1 MRAPPSLDMDPPRM
15 SMAIRIHATGGPE
28 MLRWE
33 HVPKPEPG
41 PGELLLRQEA
51 IGLNFIDVYFRT
63 GLYKLPHLP
72 AVIGQEGAG
81 TIEAVGPDVT
91 GFAVGD
97 RVVYAGSLG
106 AYATHRVIHAGS
118 VIKLPDGVDT
128 RVAAAITLQGLTAHY
143 LIFRTYKVQPGD
155 RILVHAAAGGVGL
168 LICQWASHLGAEV
181 IGVTSTEEKAEL
193 ARKHGVKHTIVGHAT
208 LAADVK
214 RITGGDMVPVVYDSI
229 GRVTFNASLDCLAPL
244 GLMVSFGN
252 SSGPVPPVE
261 LSLLSA
267 KGSLFLTRPSL
278 ATYTAKPQMR
288 DKMAAD
294 LFAAIKDG
302 VLTPQINQ
310 TFPLEQAAAAHTA
323 LESRQTT
330 GQTILIP

>member
-1 MRAPPSLDMDPPRM
+1 M
-15 SMAIRIHATGGPE
+15 SMAIRMHATGGPDV
-28 MLRWE
+28 LRWE

-41 PGELLLRQEA
+41 PGELLIRHEA
-51 IGLNFIDVYFRT
+51 IGLNYIDIYFRT

-81 TIEAVGPDVT
+81 VIEAVGSDVT

-97 RVVYAGSLG
+97 RITYAGSLG
-106 AYATHRVIHAGS
+106 AYTTHRVIHAVS
-118 VIKLPDGVDT
+118 VIKLPAGIDS

-143 LIFRTYKVQPGD
+143 LLFRTYKVKPGD

-168 LICQWASHLGAEV
+168 LLCQWASHLGVTV

-193 ARKHGVKHTIVGHAT
+193 ARHHGATHTIIGHQT

-214 RITGGDMVPVVYDSI
+214 RLTGGDMVPVVYDSI
-229 GRVTFNASLDCLAPL
+229 GRDTFNASLDCLAPL
-244 GLMVSFGN
+244 GLMVSYGN
-252 SSGPVPPVE
+252 ASGPVPPVE

-278 ATYTAKPQMR
+278 ATYSAKPEIR
-288 DKMAAD
+288 DQMAAD

-302 VLTPQINQ
+302 ILTPQINQ
-310 TFPLEQAAAAHTA
+310 TFPLERAADAHTA
-323 LESRQTT
+323 LEARRTT
-330 GQTILIP
+330 GQTVLVP

>member
-1 MRAPPSLDMDPPRM
+1 M
-15 SMAIRIHATGGPE
+15 SMAVRLHATGGPD

-41 PGELLLRQEA
+41 PGELLLRHEA
-51 IGLNFIDVYFRT
+51 VGLNYIDVYFRT

-72 AVIGQEGAG
+72 AVIGAEGAG
-81 TIEAVGPDVT
+81 VVEAVGEDVV
-91 GFAVGD
+91 GFSVGD

-118 VIKLPDGVDT
+118 VIKLPDDMDA
-128 RVAAAITLQGLTAHY
+128 RLAAAITLQGLTAHY
-143 LIFRTYKVQPGD
+143 LIFRTFVVKPGD
-155 RILVHAAAGGVGL
+155 AILVHAAAGGVGL
-168 LICQWASHLGAEV
+168 LLCQWASHLGAQV
-181 IGVTSTEEKAEL
+181 IGVTSTEEKAAL
-193 ARKHGVKHTIVGHAT
+193 ARAHGAAHTIIGHQT

-229 GRVTFNASLDCLAPL
+229 GRDTFNASLDCLAPL
-244 GLMVSFGN
+244 GLMVSYGN

-267 KGSLFLTRPSL
+267 KGSLFVTRPSL
-278 ATYTAKPQMR
+278 ATYTAKAAIR

-294 LFAAIKDG
+294 LFAAVKAGI
-302 VLTPQINQ
+302 LTAHINQ
-310 TFPLEQAAAAHTA
+310 TFPLERAAEAHVA
-323 LESRQTT
+323 LEARKTT
-330 GQTILIP
+330 GQTLLIP

>member
-1 MRAPPSLDMDPPRM
+1 M
-15 SMAIRIHATGGPE
+15 SMAIRMHATGGPDV
-28 MLRWE
+28 LRWE

-41 PGELLLRQEA
+41 PGELLIRHEA
-51 IGLNFIDVYFRT
+51 IGLNYIDVYFRT

-81 TIEAVGPDVT
+81 VIEALGPDVT
-91 GFAVGD
+91 GFEVGD
-97 RVVYAGSLG
+97 RVTYAGSLG
-106 AYATHRVIHAGS
+106 AYTTHRVIHAVS
-118 VIKLPDGVDT
+118 VIKLPAGIDS

-143 LIFRTYKVQPGD
+143 LLFRTYKVKPGD

-168 LICQWASHLGAEV
+168 LLCQWASHLGVTV
-181 IGVTSTEEKAEL
+181 IGVTSTAEKAEL
-193 ARKHGVKHTIVGHAT
+193 ARSHGAAHTIIGHQT

-229 GRVTFNASLDCLAPL
+229 GRDTFNASLDCLAPL
-244 GLMVSFGN
+244 GLMVSYGN
-252 SSGPVPPVE
+252 ASGPVPPVE

-278 ATYTAKPQMR
+278 ATYTAKAEIR
-288 DKMAAD
+288 DQMAAD
-294 LFAAIKDG
+294 LFAAIAEG

-310 TFPLEQAAAAHTA
+310 TFPLERAADAHTA
-323 LESRQTT
+323 LEARRTT
-330 GQTILIP
+330 GQTVLIP

>member
-1 MRAPPSLDMDPPRM
+1 M
-15 SMAIRIHATGGPE
+15 SMAIRLHATGGAD

-51 IGLNFIDVYFRT
+51 IGLNYIDIYFRT

-81 TIEAVGPDVT
+81 IVEAVGSDVT
-91 GFAVGD
+91 GFHPGD
-97 RVVYAGSLG
+97 RVAYAGSLG
-106 AYATHRVIHAGS
+106 AYATHRVIHAS
-118 VIKLPDGVDT
+118 SAIKLPDSIDS

-143 LIFRTYKVQPGD
+143 LLFRTYKVQRGD

-168 LICQWASHLGAEV
+168 LLCQWASHIGAEV

-193 ARKHGVKHTIVGHAT
+193 ARRHGAAHTIIGHQT

-214 RITGGDMVPVVYDSI
+214 RITGGEMVPVVYDSI

-267 KGSLFLTRPSL
+267 KGSLFITRPSL
-278 ATYTAKPQMR
+278 ATYTARPAVR
-288 DKMAAD
+288 DQMAAD
-294 LFAAIKDG
+294 LFKAIADG

-310 TFPLEQAAAAHTA
+310 TFPLEKAAEAHIA
-323 LESRQTT
+323 LEARQTT
-330 GQTILIP
+330 GQTVLIP